1 MEGAGAGVE
10 CLLIL
15 PGNAGNTVATF
26 CLYCL
31 MRQGGTVAGACFL
44 LVKSEK

>member
-1 MEGAGAGVE
+1 MGWMEGAGAGVE

-15 PGNAGNTVATF
+15 PGNAGNTVA
-26 CLYCL
+26 
-31 MRQGGTVAGACFL
+31 GARFL

>member
-1 MEGAGAGVE
+1 MEGVGAGVE

-15 PGNAGNTVATF
+15 PGNAGNTVAAF

-31 MRQGGTVAGACFL
+31 MRQGGTVAGVLSFC
-44 LVKSEK
+44 EK